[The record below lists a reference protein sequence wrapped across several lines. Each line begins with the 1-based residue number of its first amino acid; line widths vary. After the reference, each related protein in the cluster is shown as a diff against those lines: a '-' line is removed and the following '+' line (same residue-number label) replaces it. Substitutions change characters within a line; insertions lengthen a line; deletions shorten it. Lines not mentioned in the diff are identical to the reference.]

1 MALSDMAIRSAK
13 ARPQAFKLSDERG
26 LYLLVGVNGSKLWRF
41 KYRMAGKEKLLSFGA
56 YPDVGLKLARERRDD
71 ARRLLAKNID
81 PSAHRKLQKR
91 QDVATAE
98 SFKTVA
104 LEWLAKFSPGWAS
117 SHADKIVR
125 RFEKDIYPWIGVR
138 PIADITAQELLAVL
152 RRIETRGAI
161 ETAHRAKQEC
171 GNVFRY
177 AIATGRAE
185 RDPSQDLRGA
195 LPPSRGKHF
204 AAITEPKAIGELLCA
219 LDSYSG
225 SPVTIGALKLAP
237 LVFVRP
243 GELRQAEWAEIDWD
257 TEEWRIPA
265 AKTKKRVM
273 HIVPLAYQAI
283 DALTEL
289 HPLIGGGKYVFPGEY
304 HRDRPMSE
312 NTILSALRRLGYKKE
327 QMTGHGF
334 RHMASTLLN
343 EQGWNRDA
351 IERQLAHA
359 DRDPIRA
366 AYNYAEHLAERK
378 KMMQAWA
385 NYLDRLRQEGKFHRI
400 IRKSESIGQILVG
413 GPE

>member
-1 MALSDMAIRSAK
+1 MALSDVAVRGVK
-13 ARPQAFKLSDERG
+13 ARPKVFKLSDERG
-26 LYLLVGVNGSKLWRF
+26 LYLLVGPNGSKLWRF
-41 KYRMAGKEKLLSFGA
+41 KYRIAGKERLLSFGA
-56 YPDVGLKLARERRDD
+56 YPDVGLKLARERRDE
-71 ARRLLAKNID
+71 ARRLLAENID

-91 QDVATAE
+91 QNAAPAD

-104 LEWLAKFSPGWAS
+104 LEWLAKFSPGWAD
-117 SHADKIVR
+117 SHAGKIIR
-125 RFEKDIYPWIGVR
+125 RFEKDIYPWIGAR

-152 RRIETRGAI
+152 RRIEARGAI

-204 AAITEPKAIGELLCA
+204 ATITEPKAIGELLCA

-243 GELRQAEWAEIDWD
+243 GELRQAEWTEIDLD
-257 TEEWRIPA
+257 AAEWRIPA
-265 AKTKKRVM
+265 AKTKKRAL
-273 HIVPLAYQAI
+273 HIVPLARQAI
-283 DALTEL
+283 DALREL
-289 HPLIGGGKYVFPGEY
+289 HPLTGHGRYVFPGEY

-351 IERQLAHA
+351 VERQLAHA

-366 AYNYAEHLAERK
+366 VYNYAEHLPERK
-378 KMMQAWA
+378 KMMQSWA
-385 NYLDRLRQEGKFHRI
+385 DYLDGLRQEGKRPRI
-400 IRKSESIGQILVG
+400 A
-413 GPE
+413 